1 MQDNRKSQ
9 QGLNTLIAIKSV
21 EQLANCWEEK
31 TWTKIVFRENK
42 MKILVLTIFS
52 LAKFCNSSPIVDP
65 EAKKKST
72 SDGNVP
78 KPPEGICHLPEEL
91 GHSGNSEMYTVT

>member
-1 MQDNRKSQ
+1 
-9 QGLNTLIAIKSV
+9 
-21 EQLANCWEEK
+21 
-31 TWTKIVFRENK
+31 

-52 LAKFCNSSPIVDP
+52 LAKFCDSSPIVDP

-78 KPPEGICHLPEEL
+78 QVPEGLCPLPEDF
-91 GHSGNSEMYTVT
+91 GHSGISDTYTIK